1 MLKIEVDCN
10 NYKDFKLI
18 GAGNFGDIYKA
29 KNKKTGNLVAIKNVN
44 KLKHQKSLS
53 SLLRETEIM
62 NKIKS
67 ENTVCI
73 KETIDTK
80 DNIYIIMDLCE
91 CNLEEYVKRRENP
104 ISIKEIKE
112 VLLQLNNVFK
122 IFKNENII
130 HRDLKPSNILIS
142 IDKLDKCLIKLSDY
156 GSSKIIDLVNTKT
169 LVGTPL
175 TMAPEVLKEGNSSF
189 KSDIWSLGV
198 VIYFMLNKSYPYQGN
213 NEYLLFQDI
222 NSGKKLNLSKDSVL
236 NDLIVKMLKINPNE
250 RISWDEYFNHPFFK
264 TEYNDEINQFNFAC
278 SIHSKII
285 NYYCEKC
292 KKNICDNCVKEH
304 SSHKI
309 ISFNKIGLNDNEI
322 KKIDLL
328 YEEINNNLNSLNKKK
343 ENIQNLLLKLKEIKE
358 NKLIYEKDMKNNF
371 KEYIISQLETINQKL
386 KFNDLRFIDLV
397 TLKNQNEIICTYD
410 IKNNNLK
417 EGIRIINSY
426 EEVKKAHENWGF
438 EGASSNE
445 KEIKNNCEI
454 YINDKKIDFCY
465 KYNFPKE
472 GKYTIKFKFKELLT
486 NANYMFCECEQL
498 FSVDL
503 SNLNTNNVTN
513 MSSMFLKCSSLN
525 SLTLS
530 DFNNNMVT
538 NMTSMF
544 SNCSSLTSL
553 NLSNLDTIHVNNM
566 SYMFFNCSSLKSLN
580 LSNFNTINVT
590 DMSYMFSECSSLTS
604 LNLLCFN
611 TNKVTNMN
619 NMFSKCS
626 SLNSLDLTTF
636 KINNNTD
643 INSMFLGIKN
653 DCNIKS
659 NEPKLRNED

>member
-1 MLKIEVDCN
+1 MLKIEVDCK
-10 NYKDFKLI
+10 NYSDFKLI

-29 KNKKTGNLVAIKNVN
+29 KNKETGYLVAIKDIN
-44 KLKHQKSLS
+44 KQKHQKSLS
-53 SLLRETEIM
+53 SLLRETQIM
-62 NKIKS
+62 NKVKS

-73 KETIDTK
+73 KEKIETN
-80 DNIYIIMDLCE
+80 DNYYIIMDLCE

-142 IDKLDKCLIKLSDY
+142 MDRLDKCLIKLSDY
-156 GSSKIIDLVNTKT
+156 GSSKIIDLLNTDT
-169 LVGTPL
+169 PFGTPL
-175 TMAPEVLKEGNSSF
+175 TTAPEVLKGENSSF
-189 KSDIWSLGV
+189 KGDIWSLGV
-198 VIYFMLNKSYPYQGN
+198 VIYFMLNKCYPYNGKK
-213 NEYLLFQDI
+213 EYLLLQDI
-222 NSGKKLNLSKDSVL
+222 NSGKKLKLSNDSVL

-264 TEYNDEINQFNFAC
+264 TEYNDEINQFNFYC

-285 NYYCEKC
+285 NSYCEKC

-309 ISFNKIGLNDNEI
+309 ISFNKIGLSDNEI

-328 YEEINNNLNSLNKKK
+328 YEEINNNLNSLKQKK
-343 ENIQNLLLKLKEIKE
+343 ENIQNLLFKMKEIKE

-386 KFNDLRFIDLV
+386 KSNDLRFIDLV
-397 TLKNQNEIICTYD
+397 TLKNKNEIICTYD

-454 YINDKKIDFCY
+454 YINDKKINFCY

-503 SNLNTNNVTN
+503 SNYVTN

-604 LNLLCFN
+604 LNL
-611 TNKVTNMN
+611 
-619 NMFSKCS
+619 FS
-626 SLNSLDLTTF
+626 F

-659 NEPKLRNED
+659 NEPKLRKED